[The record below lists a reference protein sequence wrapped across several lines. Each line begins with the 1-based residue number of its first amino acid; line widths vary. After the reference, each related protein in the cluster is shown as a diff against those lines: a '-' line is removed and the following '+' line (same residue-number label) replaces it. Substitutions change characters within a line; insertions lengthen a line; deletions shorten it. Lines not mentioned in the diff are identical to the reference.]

1 MRMLRAAA
9 PILLTAVHLSA
20 AEPPP
25 TIAVKAGRLID
36 PAAGTVTPNAV
47 VLVEEGRVTAVGP
60 TSSVVIPAG
69 ARVIDLSG
77 MTVLPGL
84 MDCHTHLVGDY
95 VDDKDPLSELKST
108 SARRAFESVPNAR
121 VTLDAGFKT
130 VRDVGTYR
138 AFVDV
143 AMRDAIAKG
152 DFPGPRMFVAGAYLT
167 ITGGGGAVTG
177 FAPDVTLPWD
187 LRYGVADG
195 ADQVRQRVR
204 DIAAQGV
211 DLIKI
216 LATGA
221 FLTHGSDPH
230 AVEYG
235 YDEVRAAVEE
245 AAHKGLKVAAHAH
258 SAYGIKIAVRAG
270 VASIEHGTYLD
281 DEGIRMMKERGTYL
295 VADIY
300 DAEWIRQGAKAGY
313 PEDFANKQP
322 EGDELQRQAFRKAVR
337 AGVKIAFG
345 TDASVYPH
353 GLNARQFAW
362 QVRYGQTP
370 MEAIRSATVSAADL
384 IGRDPDIGT
393 IAPGK
398 RADLIAVAGD
408 PLADVSVLEKVA
420 FVMKDGV
427 VYKGS
432 GSEASPAR

>member
-1 MRMLRAAA
+1 MRILRATAFLLAA
-9 PILLTAVHLSA
+9 AASASA
-20 AEPPP
+20 ADSPG
-25 TIAVKAGRLID
+25 IVAVRAGRLID
-36 PAAGTVTPNAV
+36 PASGTVTSGSV
-47 VLVEEGRVTAVGP
+47 VLVEKGRVTAVGP
-60 TSSVVIPAG
+60 SVAIPAG

-95 VDDKDPLSELKST
+95 VDDKDPLSELKSS
-108 SARRAFESVPNAR
+108 SAARAFESIPNAR
-121 VTLDAGFKT
+121 ATLDAGYTT

-152 DFPGPRMFVAGAYLT
+152 YFPGPRMFVAGAYLT

-177 FAPDVTLPWD
+177 FSPDVALPWD
-187 LRYGVADG
+187 LRFGIADG

-204 DIAAQGV
+204 DIAQHGV
-211 DLIKI
+211 DVIKV

-230 AVEYG
+230 AVEYT
-235 YDEVRAAVEE
+235 YDEMRAAVEE
-245 AAHKGLKVAAHAH
+245 AGHKGLKVAAHAH
-258 SAYGIKIAVRAG
+258 SADGIKIAVRAG

-300 DAEWIRQGAKAGY
+300 DAEWIRQGAKTGY
-313 PEDFANKQP
+313 PEDFATKQP
-322 EGDELQRQAFRKAVR
+322 EGDEIQRQAFRKAAK

-362 QVRYGQTP
+362 QVKYGQTP
-370 MEAIRSATVSAADL
+370 MEAIRSATTSAADL

-427 VYKGS
+427 VYKGPAA
-432 GSEASPAR
+432 EAAPSR

>member
-1 MRMLRAAA
+1 MRSLRATALLLAA
-9 PILLTAVHLSA
+9 AASVRAADSPGIVAVR
-20 AEPPP
+20 
-25 TIAVKAGRLID
+25 AGRLID
-36 PAAGTVTPNAV
+36 PASGTVTSGSV
-47 VLVEEGRVTAVGP
+47 VLVEKGRVTAVGP
-60 TSSVVIPAG
+60 SVAIPAG

-84 MDCHTHLVGDY
+84 MDCYTHLVGDY
-95 VDDKDPLSELKST
+95 VDDKVPLSELKSS
-108 SARRAFESVPNAR
+108 SAARAFESIPNAR
-121 VTLDAGFKT
+121 ATLDAGYTT

-152 DFPGPRMFVAGAYLT
+152 YFPGPRMFVAGAYLT

-177 FAPDVTLPWD
+177 FSPDVALPWD
-187 LRYGVADG
+187 LRFGIADG
-195 ADQVRQRVR
+195 PDQVRQRVR
-204 DIAAQGV
+204 DIAQHGV
-211 DLIKI
+211 DVIKV

-230 AVEYG
+230 AVEYT
-235 YDEVRAAVEE
+235 YDEMRAAVEE

-258 SAYGIKIAVRAG
+258 SADGIKIAVRAG

-300 DAEWIRQGAKAGY
+300 DAEWIRQGAKTGY
-313 PEDFANKQP
+313 PEDFATKQP
-322 EGDELQRQAFRKAVR
+322 EGDEIQRQAFRKAAK

-362 QVRYGQTP
+362 QVKYGQTP
-370 MEAIRSATVSAADL
+370 MEAIRSATTSAADL
-384 IGRDPDIGT
+384 IGRDPDIGA

-427 VYKGS
+427 VYKS
-432 GSEASPAR
+432 PPTEAAPAR

>member
-1 MRMLRAAA
+1 MRILRAAA
-9 PILLTAVHLSA
+9 PILLAATRLFA
-20 AEPPP
+20 AEPSA
-25 TIAVKAGRLID
+25 TIAIKAGRLID

-47 VLVEEGRVTAVGP
+47 VLVEKGRVTAVGP
-60 TSSVVIPAG
+60 SVAIPAG
-69 ARVIDLSG
+69 ARVIDLSA

-95 VDDKDPLSELKST
+95 VNDKDPLSDLKK
-108 SARRAFESVPNAR
+108 SAADRAFESVPNAR
-121 VTLDAGFKT
+121 ATLDAGFTT

-143 AMRDAIAKG
+143 AMRDAVARG

-167 ITGGGGAVTG
+167 ITGGGGAITG

-187 LRYGVADG
+187 LRFGIADG

-204 DIAAQGV
+204 DIAQHGV
-211 DLIKI
+211 DVIKI

-258 SAYGIKIAVRAG
+258 SADGIKIAVRAG

-300 DAEWIRQGAKAGY
+300 DAEWIRQGAAAGY

-322 EGDELQRQAFRKAVR
+322 EGDELQRQAFRKAVK

-345 TDASVYPH
+345 TDVSNFPH

-384 IGRDPDIGT
+384 IGRDPDIGA

-398 RADLIAVAGD
+398 KADLIAVAGD

-432 GSEASPAR
+432 GPAAPPAR